1 MPRHAQEDNPAHVQ
15 GRELCN
21 NTNIQLKKE
30 NGMAIHLGFFLH

>member
-21 NTNIQLKKE
+21 TNIQLKKE
-30 NGMAIHLGFFLH
+30 NGMAIYLGFFLH